1 MAMNP
6 QETGSGSPSDLGAA
20 LGFTPEALDA
30 IQELATALYAEG
42 QLESA
47 LKLFK
52 GLLVLRPDRADSWS
66 AVGAV
71 LTRMERYEEAIP
83 YLSAALALDR
93 EHTAALV
100 NRAECY
106 LALGQAEEAAQDLD
120 RAIEL
125 DPREEDPAS
134 HRARQLVWAMARFF
148 EEAHKEGLDT
158 AEVVEDE
165 SGA

>member
-1 MAMNP
+1 MSTPEKVDTPEPA
-6 QETGSGSPSDLGAA
+6 DLAST
-20 LGFTPEALDA
+20 LGLTPEALDTVE
-30 IQELATALYAEG
+30 QLATALYAEG

-52 GLLVLRPDRADSWS
+52 GLLILRPDRADSWS

-71 LTRMERYEEAIP
+71 LTRMEQYEEAIP
-83 YLSAALALDR
+83 YLSAALELDK

-106 LALGQAEEAAQDLD
+106 LALGQAEEAARDLD

-134 HRARQLVWAMARFF
+134 HRARQLVWAMAQFF
-148 EEAHKEGLDT
+148 EEAHREGLDT

-165 SGA
+165 DES